1 VDLGA
6 RLPPRSPR
14 GPPRDPQP
22 RGRRED
28 HHPGRRDQIPESNF
42 VRGRVVDVD
51 TNEQVVE
58 TDDGTTV
65 DYDYLL
71 LGVGSTTAFFGIEG
85 LEENAHQLKSLADAK
100 AIHEDVRSAAA
111 EATRSDPVEVIVG
124 GAGLSGIQTA
134 GEIAE
139 YRDKHRAPVD
149 IKLVEGL
156 DEVFPATIPSFR
168 ARSASG
174 SKTPTSKYSP
184 ATSSRRP
191 MRTRCTSAAAKTRS
205 RGTLVRRADLDRRH
219 HRPAGA

>member
-1 VDLGA
+1 VRPISRGSRSTTTTSFSTRSTA
-6 RLPPRSPR
+6 RSATP
-14 GPPRDPQP
+14 
-22 RGRRED
+22 GRRED
-28 HHPGRRDQIPESNF
+28 HHPGRRRDQIPESNF

-156 DEVFPATIPSFR
+156 DE
-168 ARSASG
+168 RSPRQRSPASG
-174 SKTPTSKYSP
+174 RAPP
-184 ATSSRRP
+184 AARR
-191 MRTRCTSAAAKTRS
+191 
-205 RGTLVRRADLDRRH
+205 RRH
-219 HRPAGA
+219 RNTHRRLHLEGR

>member
-156 DEVFPATIPSFR
+156 DEVFPGNDPQLQGALRQRLEDADIEILTGDFI
-168 ARSASG
+168 
-174 SKTPTSKYSP
+174 SKADEDAVYFGGGEE
-184 ATSSRRP
+184 
-191 MRTRCTSAAAKTRS
+191 TRS
-205 RGTLVRRADLDRRH
+205 PRNSRTTC
-219 HRPAGA
+219 

>member
-1 VDLGA
+1 VDLRSTTTTSFSTRSTA
-6 RLPPRSPR
+6 RSATPRSPR
-14 GPPRDPQP
+14 RSPSRSTRSNPRVQLRTGP
-22 RGRRED
+22 
-28 HHPGRRDQIPESNF
+28 
-42 VRGRVVDVD
+42 RVVDVD

-156 DEVFPATIPSFR
+156 DEVFPGNDPQLQGR
-168 ARSASG
+168 APPA

-191 MRTRCTSAAAKTRS
+191 MRTRCTSAAAKTSPRNS
-205 RGTLVRRADLDRRH
+205 RTTC
-219 HRPAGA
+219 